1 MTALSFIREIFQA
14 ARRDSAAA
22 RVCTPGRS
30 QRIVNLD
37 EMQLSARLTEEERRQ
52 QVLQGH
58 VAEMTERQ
66 AGL

>member
-1 MTALSFIREIFQA
+1 MTAISFMRELFQA
-14 ARRDSAAA
+14 ARRDSQAA

-37 EMQLSARLTEEERRQ
+37 EMQISARLTDEERRQ
-52 QVLQGH
+52 QALHGH